1 MTLWLSNLF
10 RSKTVRTIT
19 VFGMGNMVAMLL
31 GLIGTIVQ
39 ARYISPSDLGVF
51 RTFGV
56 VAGYL
61 AFLQLG
67 VFDGLQREIPL
78 QMGRGNQ
85 TAAEQAAA
93 ACLAWIMVVSAG
105 CVALFLGWAIHF
117 AWSSQWM
124 QFWGCLSYTPSILVT
139 LYGGYLGMTF
149 RTGKQF
155 VTLSKTSVIQA
166 LAGMLV
172 LPLLPVMGYYG
183 ACLRSSVISL
193 TNLFLLHRWRPLK
206 VHPRQDWPVFWR
218 VIRVGLPLSGIGY
231 VYTSLWISVEGTLVL
246 TWFGTQALGLY
257 AVSVF
262 IRTVVGQ
269 LVLNVSQVLNVK
281 ICEHYG
287 RSNSAGGALRRIVMP
302 VVLMSLGS
310 LPLIAVGWLLLP
322 WVVRGLIPRY
332 VEATVLMQ
340 IFLLMMP
347 LALLKIPTGILW
359 VAVRLVS
366 CLTSVL
372 IGFAVFV
379 TMAYCSYRMGFGL
392 PGVAVAF
399 IVGQMAY
406 LLAAWFFTL
415 RVLVQE
421 RRNVVKAD
429 EPRLGTPTGDA
440 GASAVEQE

>member
-1 MTLWLSNLF
+1 MTLLISNLF

-31 GLIGTIVQ
+31 GLIGTIIQ

-85 TAAEQAAA
+85 TAAEQAAS

-117 AWSSQWM
+117 ACYSQWM
-124 QFWGCLSYTPSILVT
+124 QFWGCLSYTPAILVT

-149 RTGKQF
+149 RTGQQF

-166 LAGMLV
+166 LAGILV

-183 ACLRSSVISL
+183 ICLRASVISL

-206 VHPRQDWPVFWR
+206 VRPRQDWPVFWR

-231 VYTSLWISVEGTLVL
+231 VYTSLWISVEGTIVL

-262 IRTVVGQ
+262 IRTVVSQ

-281 ICEHYG
+281 MCEHYG
-287 RSNSAGGALRRIVMP
+287 RSSSAEHTMRRIVMP

-347 LALLKIPTGILW
+347 IALLKIPTGILW
-359 VAVRLVS
+359 VSVRLLA
-366 CLTSVL
+366 CLMSVL
-372 IGFAVFV
+372 IGFGTFLATAFL
-379 TMAYCSYRMGFGL
+379 AYRMGFGS
-392 PGVAVAF
+392 PGVAAAF
-399 IVGQMAY
+399 IVGQVAY

-415 RVLVQE
+415 RVIVQE
-421 RRNVVKAD
+421 RRNVVKTE
-429 EPRLGTPTGDA
+429 EPRLGAQA
-440 GASAVEQE
+440 GNADVLTVEQE